1 MKIALLLCTQ
11 ATVILGLDFY
21 TRADQISLPRTID
34 HRLVVKFNLIP
45 IENFKLA
52 ELSATLNLFIDNVAA
67 TNPHFISL
75 REILNF
81 ILQQL

>member
-1 MKIALLLCTQ
+1 MKIALILCIQ
-11 ATVILGLDFY
+11 ATVILSLDFY
-21 TRADQISLPRTID
+21 ERTNKILLPRTID

-67 TNPHFISL
+67 TNPYAS
-75 REILNF
+75 ILNSIF
-81 ILQQL
+81 QQL